1 MLFLIWQMNIGINPA
16 ALLPGAAP
24 PVKEPDNAAV
34 GFDTPAEAK
43 TLHSANKVLP
53 KCLVLELFCSSVFQL
68 QILIIQS
75 CFIRLNACIT
85 WKVSLVKVAFK
96 SMHGIWCR

>member
-1 MLFLIWQMNIGINPA
+1 MNIGINPA

-24 PVKEPDNAAV
+24 PIKEPDNVAI

-53 KCLVLELFCSSVFQL
+53 ECLVLELFCSSIFPL
-68 QILIIQS
+68 QILSIQS
-75 CFIRLNACIT
+75 CFI
-85 WKVSLVKVAFK
+85 SLYVCN
-96 SMHGIWCR
+96 SMKGKLS